1 MNEKQL
7 KYTGLIISI
16 ILAVT
21 TIVNMSVTTYVL
33 WNDRQTAS
41 MSPNSPENIN
51 IAVEADLGRPSP
63 LTYLLRRMQN
73 WFSSYT
79 VGGSAIETAT
89 VDLTIQVTG
98 SNVAST
104 ASVDYY
110 IEAKETGGS
119 GSPYRFLAGNGSA
132 VSVGGASL
140 VADDER
146 AITSHL
152 TQMGLSTSESWTIDY
167 YVYVIATVTGA
178 ISGENLTSEITYT
191 KFDTV
196 TYTFDDPGTWS
207 SGLWAASNGYAGTAE
222 HTYDTYSDASSS
234 SGHIKM
240 GKRTSGPLLYGSYL
254 SFDMVDQSNAPPAS
268 SIIQEAYIQLYAET
282 SFSVR
287 LVLIS
292 AYEGLDWSSSY
303 IDNYAEWTSL
313 MGQQTTA
320 FSYWGVASAGDGS
333 KYNTTNVKSILQELV
348 DTSGWGSSS
357 KSTFF
362 FDATTSTGTVAPEF
376 YVWSIYKPV
385 LYIRWSSYSASWYDI
400 PPLSIVDMPI
410 TLEVG
415 AVLVTA
421 VIAAYILTD
430 IRRRKNDETT

>member
-7 KYTGLIISI
+7 RYTGLVISI
-16 ILAVT
+16 ILAFT

-41 MSPNSPENIN
+41 MSPNSEEYIN
-51 IAVEADLGRPSP
+51 IAMEADLGRPSP

-73 WFSSYT
+73 WWSSYT
-79 VGGSAIETAT
+79 VGGSAVETAT

-119 GSPYRFLAGNGSA
+119 GTPYRFLAGNGSA

-140 VADDER
+140 IVDDDR

-178 ISGENLTSEITYT
+178 ISGETLTSEISYT

-196 TYTFDDPGTWS
+196 TYTFDDPGTWTS
-207 SGLWAASNGYAGTAE
+207 AEWIRSNGYAGYVTHEASA
-222 HTYDTYSDASSS
+222 YSDAASST
-234 SGHIKM
+234 GTIRM
-240 GKRTSGPLLYGSYL
+240 GARTASY
-254 SFDMVDQSNAPPAS
+254 SFGAYVCFDMDDQPSPPPQGA
-268 SIIQEAYIQLYAET
+268 IIQEAYVQLSASDSWTAREVT
-282 SFSVR
+282 
-287 LVLIS
+287 IS
-292 AYEGLDWSSSY
+292 AYDGVSWSSTY
-303 IDNYAEWTSL
+303 IDNYGEWTTR
-313 MGQQTTA
+313 MGMQTTA
-320 FSYWGVASAGDGS
+320 SESWTIPSAVQ
-333 KYNTTNVKSILQELV
+333 YNHMNSSDITSIIQELV
-348 DTSGWGSSS
+348 DIPTFSSS
-357 KSTFF
+357 SRVTIFWDSTE
-362 FDATTSTGTVAPEF
+362 DTGADEAKF
-376 YVWSIYKPV
+376 YCWLTNYKPT

-400 PPLSIVDMPI
+400 PPLSVVDMPI

-415 AVLVTA
+415 AVLVTGA
-421 VIAAYILTD
+421 VAVYILQEE
-430 IRRRKNDETT
+430 RRRRNE